1 MAASGSGAAYH
12 MANTYGVSVSGV
24 TISGEQAKLG
34 EERLAG
40 LDANIRLED
49 YRSFNKTFDAIYSIG
64 MF

>member
-1 MAASGSGAAYH
+1 